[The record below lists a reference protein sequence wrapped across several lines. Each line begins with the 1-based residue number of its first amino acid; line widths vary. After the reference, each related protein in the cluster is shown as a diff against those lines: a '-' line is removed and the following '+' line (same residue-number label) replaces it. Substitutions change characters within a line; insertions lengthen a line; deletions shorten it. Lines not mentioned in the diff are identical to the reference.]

1 MRPSASPFEFWTSAD
16 RSARRA
22 LVAASLGWMLDSF
35 DVSLYA
41 LVLPAVMA
49 GLHIDPAIA
58 GSLQSLTLVA
68 AAIGGV
74 AFGVIADR
82 RGRVRALT
90 WSVAVY
96 SIFTAACGMAS
107 SASMLAIFRVGL
119 GLGMGGEWASGAAL
133 VSETWPDRH
142 RAKAL
147 AFMQSA
153 WAIGFA
159 LAAVVNYVVQSVAGL
174 PWRAVFFVGVLPA
187 IVTFWIRR
195 RVDEPA
201 VWRTARQAART
212 RGSVVRMQTSL
223 TWRGVGGSR
232 LPATVAL
239 AMLSSCTLFAYW
251 GFNTWVPTYLSAS
264 PAQGGIGLSAAVMTT
279 LLVANQVGTWC
290 GYVGFGFVAD
300 AIGRR
305 RAYVVYLLSAAVLV
319 WAYTSV
325 HAVWALLALGPA
337 ASFFATGHFSGFGTV
352 TAELYPTEVRATA
365 QALTYNVGRIA
376 SAYAPRLVGSV
387 AETHGYPA
395 ALSITAAAFLLA
407 TMCWLV
413 IPETRSTS

>member
-1 MRPSASPFEFWTSAD
+1 
-16 RSARRA
+16 
-22 LVAASLGWMLDSF
+22 MLDSF

-49 GLHIDPAIA
+49 GLHIDPATA

-96 SIFTAACGMAS
+96 SIFTAACGTAS

-212 RGSVVRMQTSL
+212 RGSVVGMQTVL
-223 TWRGVGGSR
+223 TWRGLGGPR
-232 LPATVAL
+232 LPATLAL

-352 TAELYPTEVRATA
+352 TAELYPAEIRATA